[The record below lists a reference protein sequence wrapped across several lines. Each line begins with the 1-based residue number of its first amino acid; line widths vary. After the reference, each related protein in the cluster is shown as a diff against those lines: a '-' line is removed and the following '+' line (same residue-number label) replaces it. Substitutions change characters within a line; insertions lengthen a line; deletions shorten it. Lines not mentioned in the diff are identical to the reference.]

1 MSTSP
6 SPICVV
12 ALLIPLLG
20 LFQLTH
26 WFYLPAAL
34 FIPPSQ
40 FLVHSQFV
48 FLFQFWIHC
57 ELVGDLGPLGLV
69 FNTSTY
75 HQVHHGA
82 NRYCLDKNYGGFLS
96 IWDRIFGTFQARK

>member
-1 MSTSP
+1 MHRP
-6 SPICVV
+6 VQ
-12 ALLIPLLG
+12 G

-34 FIPPSQ
+34 FIPPAQ

-48 FLFQFWIHC
+48 FLFQFWIHS

-69 FNTSTY
+69 FNTSTF
-75 HQVHHGA
+75 HQV
-82 NRYCLDKNYGGFLS
+82 RCQQVKSDKSLIVFTMTL
-96 IWDRIFGTFQARK
+96 A

>member
-1 MSTSP
+1 MHHP
-6 SPICVV
+6 VHAGAVPADPLV
-12 ALLIPLLG
+12 LLYCTVLYCTVLYCTVQG

-34 FIPPSQ
+34 FIPPAQ

-48 FLFQFWIHC
+48 FLFQFWIHS

-69 FNTSTY
+69 FNTSTF
-75 HQVHHGA
+75 HQVQWQQIR
-82 NRYCLDKNYGGFLS
+82 NKP
-96 IWDRIFGTFQARK
+96 IFIMTLA

>member
-1 MSTSP
+1 MTCSVRAQYT
-6 SPICVV
+6 ILCMQ
-12 ALLIPLLG
+12 G

-34 FIPPSQ
+34 FIPPAQ

-48 FLFQFWIHC
+48 FLFQFWIHS

-69 FNTSTY
+69 FNTSTF
-75 HQVHHGA
+75 HQVQWQQIHLFIMTLA
-82 NRYCLDKNYGGFLS
+82 
-96 IWDRIFGTFQARK
+96 

>member
-1 MSTSP
+1 MQ
-6 SPICVV
+6 
-12 ALLIPLLG
+12 G

-34 FIPPSQ
+34 FIPPAQ

-48 FLFQFWIHC
+48 FLFQFWIHS

-69 FNTSTY
+69 FNTSTF
-75 HQVHHGA
+75 HQVYRE
-82 NRYCLDKNYGGFLS
+82 NN
-96 IWDRIFGTFQARK
+96 

>member
-1 MSTSP
+1 MQNQAVLP
-6 SPICVV
+6 E
-12 ALLIPLLG
+12 LLEVDIAVKNRFWNPVLYCTVLYCTVQG

-34 FIPPSQ
+34 FIPPAQ

-48 FLFQFWIHC
+48 FLFQFWIHS

-69 FNTSTY
+69 FNTSTF
-75 HQVHHGA
+75 HQVYSE
-82 NRYCLDKNYGGFLS
+82 NS
-96 IWDRIFGTFQARK
+96 